1 MFKIEIGQK
10 AGVLYIKIKTIRVI
24 SLRGMQKALGFSSS
38 GSGQALKNMLD
49 NKRVSPFI
57 DRVVKSALNDVIEF
71 KRPGSG
77 GSAN

>member
-10 AGVLYIKIKTIRVI
+10 VGVLYIKIKTIRVI
-24 SLRGMQKALGFSSS
+24 SLRGM
-38 GSGQALKNMLD
+38 QALKNMLD